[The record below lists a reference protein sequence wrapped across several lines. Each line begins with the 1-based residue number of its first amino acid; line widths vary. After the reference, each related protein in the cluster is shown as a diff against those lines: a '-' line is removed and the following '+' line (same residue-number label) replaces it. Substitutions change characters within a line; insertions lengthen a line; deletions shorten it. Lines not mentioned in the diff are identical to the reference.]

1 MRFCLSVAL
10 TFVTSIPLI
19 AADNWPA
26 YRGPN
31 GDGTSD
37 AQNIPIKW
45 SETEN
50 VRWKTAIHAK
60 GWSSPVVWGDQV
72 WVTTADEEGVDPKAP
87 VPKSGGA
94 IGAVDRVTFFAVCID
109 RKSGKVVH
117 DIKLGVQE
125 KPQYC
130 HPFNSYA
137 SPTPAIEEARIYAHF
152 GSLGTWAIDTTTGK
166 PLWDR
171 RDLKCIHFR
180 GPGSSPIIYQNL
192 LILILDGYDFQYVI
206 ALDKAT
212 GQTKWKTDRNIRYKD
227 DDGDIKKAYAT
238 ARVLEVGG
246 KPQLVCPSAECTI
259 AYDPLTGT
267 ELWRLTHGGMNGAAR
282 PIAGHGMMFLNTGHT
297 KQLLAVKEG
306 SLKGEVSKDAVAWTV
321 SKGVPSRP
329 SLLLSGDLLFLVSD
343 EGIASAVEAKTG
355 KVLWSERLDGEF
367 SASPVMV
374 GGNVYACNQSGK
386 TFVFVAGRGFDVLA
400 ENRLSDGFMASP
412 AVAGDALFLRTRTNL
427 YCIGK
432 K

>member
-1 MRFCLSVAL
+1 DRPVSRSASGRLSRPDVAGNLNPNRFPAACAPTFRNPPMRFCLSAAL
-10 TFVTSIPLI
+10 ICLRVSPLI

-26 YRGPN
+26 YRGPHR
-31 GDGTSD
+31 DRTSD
-37 AQNIPIKW
+37 AQNVPIKW
-45 SETEN
+45 SETET
-50 VRWKTAIHAK
+50 VRWKTAIHGK
-60 GWSSPVVWGDQV
+60 GWSSPVIWGDQV
-72 WVTTADEEGVDPKAP
+72 WLTTANEEGVDPKAP

-94 IGAVDRVTFFAVCID
+94 IGAVDRVTFFAVCVD

-117 DIKLGVQE
+117 DINLGVQE

-238 ARVLEVGG
+238 ARVLEVDG

-297 KQLLAVKEG
+297 KHRLAAH
-306 SLKGEVSKDAVAWTV
+306 KGA
-321 SKGVPSRP
+321 PH
-329 SLLLSGDLLFLVSD
+329 
-343 EGIASAVEAKTG
+343 
-355 KVLWSERLDGEF
+355 
-367 SASPVMV
+367 
-374 GGNVYACNQSGK
+374 
-386 TFVFVAGRGFDVLA
+386 AG
-400 ENRLSDGFMASP
+400 
-412 AVAGDALFLRTRTNL
+412 
-427 YCIGK
+427 
-432 K
+432 